1 MLGWV
6 DEVEADFVG
15 MLAFSLA
22 QLKWRFFPGRADDA
36 SAD

>member
-6 DEVEADFVG
+6 DEVEADFVV

-22 QLKWRFFPGRADDA
+22 KLKRRFSPGRADDA